1 MIKRLLGL
9 LELFKGGVYVSGVLL
24 SVAGCCFR
32 RWRCVGSA
40 CNHKIGGAVECR
52 VGERWGWGGA
62 APHRVELDSLNTR
75 RRLSKIVHNAMGKQV
90 SKFTEMDRSV
100 CEYFYEADGPEGH
113 RCGYCGSANGS
124 VSNGMWAHYLTCEDY
139 QDLIDRGWRRC
150 GKYCYKPVM
159 DRTCSPQ
166 YAIRCEATKFRLSKS
181 QKKVLK
187 TMSDYLVKGEEKKHR
202 PVPPQLSKQTTSQS
216 SSTANGAR
224 TASKSDGAEKTTKKV
239 KSVRPGV
246 GADPS
251 KPPCRK
257 AKEVRRD
264 QKLHKLAAKPGSSM
278 HDPREEVGGSV
289 GGRSDPVASSLI
301 SSISEGSQRI
311 SNFLKVG
318 PDGKKPL
325 EAFLDL
331 PTDAKLA
338 HKLELKLVR
347 SHPPSPEFNS
357 TFKESYELYKKYQ
370 MIVHKD
376 TEEKCT
382 EKQYRRFLCD
392 SPLIPKEG
400 AASWPCGYGSYHH
413 HYRIDGRLVAV
424 GVIDILPVC
433 LSSVYTYYD
442 PDFNFLSLGVYTA
455 LRELEMT
462 RKMYLGDPEHFL
474 YYCMGYYVHECQKM
488 RYKGQYYPSYLLCPE
503 SYQFIPIET
512 CRPKLDAS
520 RYAHLN
526 DEASPPEDV
535 STWLDKSLVLF
546 QRTLMPYGVYKM
558 LAGTKEDAKVT
569 EYARFV
575 GPSVAPRMALVL

>member
-1 MIKRLLGL
+1 M
-9 LELFKGGVYVSGVLL
+9 
-24 SVAGCCFR
+24 
-32 RWRCVGSA
+32 
-40 CNHKIGGAVECR
+40 EC
-52 VGERWGWGGA
+52 
-62 APHRVELDSLNTR
+62 SL
-75 RRLSKIVHNAMGKQV
+75 
-90 SKFTEMDRSV
+90 
-100 CEYFYEADGPEGH
+100 CEYYYHKNGPKG
-113 RCGYCGSANGS
+113 RKCGYCGSTDGK

-139 QDLIDRGWRRC
+139 QDLIDRGWRRS
-150 GKYCYKPVM
+150 GKYCYKPIM

-166 YAIRCEATKFRLSKS
+166 YTIRCEATKFRLSKS

-187 TMSDYLVKGEEKKHR
+187 TMSDYLVKGETRKLVQSGAGSTSNSR
-202 PVPPQLSKQTTSQS
+202 PS
-216 SSTANGAR
+216 SSANKD
-224 TASKSDGAEKTTKKV
+224 ASADSESNGAEKKA
-239 KSVRPGV
+239 KSVRPGI

-257 AKEVRRD
+257 AKEIRREQKILRNETAKSDCSAMCYALAND
-264 QKLHKLAAKPGSSM
+264 QIQNGMCKPQAT
-278 HDPREEVGGSV
+278 SV
-289 GGRSDPVASSLI
+289 GASLTGTHVHMPSSAKSDNYSDIPD
-301 SSISEGSQRI
+301 
-311 SNFLKVG
+311 FLKVG

-325 EAFLDL
+325 EAFLSL

-575 GPSVAPRMALVL
+575 GPSVAPRMALVLGVLINHMMKTYTVYCLCFKLVARMIVCLQAYTLYTNPELILAMYSNVCTHAHTTHTLTVDLIINLMIQLKDSRTYSQLSL